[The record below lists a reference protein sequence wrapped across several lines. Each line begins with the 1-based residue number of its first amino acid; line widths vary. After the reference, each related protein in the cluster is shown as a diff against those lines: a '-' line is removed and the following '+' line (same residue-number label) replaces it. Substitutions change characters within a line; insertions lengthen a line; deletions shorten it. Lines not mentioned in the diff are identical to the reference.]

1 MTRLFQQHRPR
12 ILLVNF
18 MFAAMLLAITAKLFH
33 IQITLH
39 KVYRQQALRQGSK
52 AGILPAQRGVI
63 SDRNGKPLTTNV
75 VNYSFAADPQVLL
88 DKPALAQAL
97 SRTFNRPVG
106 DYLAKLRSDK
116 EFVWLERN
124 VPREMAGS
132 LPRLSLPG
140 FLVMTQMNRRY
151 PHGRIAGPLLGR
163 TDVDNRGISG
173 IELQYDELLR
183 GEAGWQRMRRNARGQ
198 VWPRPDDL
206 LRKSNKG
213 AEIRLTIDIAYQSI
227 FQEEMALAAE
237 RLGAQAIN
245 GILIDPHTG
254 DILALAQYPSMDANR
269 TVPTEASARRP
280 QAITDMYE
288 PGSTLKVVTAIAALE
303 KGLFTAQDSLFV
315 ENGTWQYYHLI
326 IEDTRPRGTISFG
339 DILAYSSNIGIIK
352 VAERLGARALYHYS
366 TQLGLGVLTGID
378 LPGETAGILRE
389 PGDWSA
395 ISTGEIAMGH
405 EIGVT
410 TLQLAMLYSAIANGG
425 LLLEPR
431 LVAEIHRDGKL
442 EKTRSRRIIRRVAS
456 EATMAHMRRFLQG
469 AVDVG
474 TASTARIPGFT
485 LAGKTG
491 TAQKFVDGAYSR
503 TEFISTFAALFPAGK
518 PRLVCVV
525 AVDEPAYGQHFGSQ
539 AAAPV
544 ARNTIRRILNLD
556 NDLYMPL
563 YGHPLLA
570 GSSPPAGKFADGLL
584 AISREATTAATGIVP
599 DFKGYSLRAALKL
612 AQRRGIDLRVTG
624 SGQVVR
630 QSIEPG
636 VSMEAPRSVLLT
648 LANVESTL

>member
-12 ILLVNF
+12 IQLVNF
-18 MFAAMLLAITAKLFH
+18 MFVVMLMAIMVKLFH
-33 IQITLH
+33 IQITQH
-39 KVYRQQALRQGSK
+39 EFYRLQAERQGSQV
-52 AGILPAQRGVI
+52 GILLAQRGVI
-63 SDRNGKPLTTNV
+63 SDRHGKPLTTNV
-75 VNYSFAADPQVLL
+75 VNYSFAADPQILL
-88 DKPALAQAL
+88 DKQALAQTL
-97 SRTFNRPVG
+97 SATFNRPVSG
-106 DYLAKLRSDK
+106 YLAKLHSDRK
-116 EFVWLERN
+116 FVWLERN
-124 VPREMAGS
+124 IPREIAGP
-132 LPRLSLPG
+132 LARLSLPG
-140 FLVMTQMNRRY
+140 FIVRPQMNRRY
-151 PHGRIAGPLLGR
+151 PYGHLAGPLLGR

-183 GEAGWQRMRRNARGQ
+183 GEAGRQLLRRNAKGQ
-198 VWPRPDDL
+198 VVPHPGDL
-206 LRKSNKG
+206 LRKSNEG

-237 RLGAQAIN
+237 RLGAKTIN

-303 KGLFTAQDSLFV
+303 KGLYTAQDSLFV
-315 ENGTWQYYHLI
+315 ENGKWKYHHLT
-326 IEDTRPRGTISFG
+326 IEDTRPRGTLSFG
-339 DILAYSSNIGIIK
+339 EILAYSSNIGIIK
-352 VAERLGARALYHYS
+352 VAEQLGAKNLYHYN
-366 TQLGLGVLTGID
+366 TQLGLGALTGIG
-378 LPGETAGILRE
+378 LPGETAGILRQ

-395 ISTGEIAMGH
+395 ISTGEIAMGQ

-431 LVAEIHRDGKL
+431 LVAEIHHGGKI
-442 EKTRSRRIIRRVAS
+442 EKTRSPRIIRRVAS
-456 EATMAHMRRFLQG
+456 EATMALMRRFLQG

-474 TASTARIPGFT
+474 TATTAQIPGFS

-491 TAQKFVDGAYSR
+491 TAQKFIDGAYSN
-503 TEFISTFAALFPAGK
+503 TEFISTFAALFPAGQ

-525 AVDEPAYGQHFGSQ
+525 AVDEPVYGQHFGSQ

-544 ARNTIRRILNLD
+544 VRNTIRRILNLD
-556 NDLYMPL
+556 NDLYLPIQG
-563 YGHPLLA
+563 YPVLA
-570 GSSPPAGKFADGLL
+570 GSSPPAGELADIPT
-584 AISREATTAATGIVP
+584 AARETETAATGVVP

-612 AQRRGIDLRVTG
+612 ARRRGIDLRVTG

-630 QSIEPG
+630 QSIKPG
-636 VSMEAPRSVLLT
+636 VSMEAPRTILLT
-648 LANVESTL
+648 LANAESAL